1 MIIIVVKLVMIKNM
15 TIRKIAEIIS
25 KNGLTQAEVAFRLG
39 ISVPTLN
46 RWLNESS
53 FTRSYNTLKAIDRF
67 IKDFSENNEKQI
79 S

>member
-1 MIIIVVKLVMIKNM
+1 MLKNM
-15 TIRKIAEIIS
+15 RIQKIAEIIIN
-25 KNGLTQAEVAFRLG
+25 NGLTQAEVAYKLG

-46 RWLNESS
+46 RWLNETS